1 MLLNLDIVKNL
12 NTCAGGLRWYTI
24 NEQKTVEKT
33 IKTLLASDECEKYT
47 WSNWLLT
54 HVFTKEQNVKYA
66 IFAAKEVLYIFEKKY
81 PNDWRPRKAIEAA
94 EKYLNAADA
103 AWDAQAAAQA
113 AAGAAARDAA
123 GDAWY
128 AAQAAA
134 GAAARDAA
142 QDAAGAAARDAAR
155 AAWYAAEAAAE
166 AARDAAGAERAAWY
180 AAGAAWYAAWYAAQ
194 AAAEAAR
201 DAAGAAAEAA
211 AEAARDAA
219 GAAWYAAG
227 AAAGAELFVK
237 ILLYGLELLK

>member
-1 MLLNLDIVKNL
+1 MILNLDIVKNL
-12 NTCAGGLRWYTI
+12 NPCAGGLRWYTI

-33 IKTLLASDECEKYT
+33 IKTLLASDECEKYN

-103 AWDAQAAAQA
+103 AWDAQAAA
-113 AAGAAARDAA
+113 GAAAWDAA
-123 GDAWY
+123 GD
-128 AAQAAA
+128 
-134 GAAARDAA
+134 
-142 QDAAGAAARDAAR
+142 
-155 AAWYAAEAAAE
+155 
-166 AARDAAGAERAAWY
+166 
-180 AAGAAWYAAWYAAQ
+180 AWYAAQ